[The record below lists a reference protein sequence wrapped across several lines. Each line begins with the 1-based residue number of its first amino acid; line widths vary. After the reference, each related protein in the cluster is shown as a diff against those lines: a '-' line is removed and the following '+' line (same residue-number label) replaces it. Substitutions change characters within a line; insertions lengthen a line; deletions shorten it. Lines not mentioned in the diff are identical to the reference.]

1 MFIVAAIV
9 FPQSVY
15 SNVKSR
21 YTDAIQ
27 NNNKRRFAIY
37 LKTENGGFSEKE
49 IYRQVFETHDLFTRE
64 QMTAY
69 MNSYR

>member
-9 FPQSVY
+9 FPLSVY
-15 SNVKSR
+15 SNVKSK

-49 IYRQVFETHDLFTRE
+49 I
-64 QMTAY
+64 
-69 MNSYR
+69 

>member
-1 MFIVAAIV
+1 MNIKIQMIPLLPPTAIV

-15 SNVKSR
+15 SDVKSK

-37 LKTENGGFSEKE
+37 LKTENDGFREKE
-49 IYRQVFETHDLFTRE
+49 I
-64 QMTAY
+64 
-69 MNSYR
+69 